1 MCRDLND
8 TIARIIDKQDTTDN
22 AELINTLDRESL
34 QFVPDKK
41 SVDSVPFID
50 NPFLQF
56 EIVWRGTLIQC
67 LIETHFDYV
76 DFSFFADL
84 SNDRSKGETPDSY
97 RKAAQVARKRD
108 LSNVYEGFWAEFINN
123 PPDEVGR
130 NDEPANQ
137 PKPSA
142 SFFGSVWRAATGFF
156 DVGPKELSD
165 QGCGGR

>member
-1 MCRDLND
+1 MSESSEFIDHAADISDQKRSETLQPIISAPTLVCNIAVWPRRERDPQDTKSLKEYTSHLEAWRRDLND

-22 AELINTLDRESL
+22 AKLINTLDRESL

-97 RKAAQVARKRD
+97 RKAAQ
-108 LSNVYEGFWAEFINN
+108 
-123 PPDEVGR
+123 
-130 NDEPANQ
+130 
-137 PKPSA
+137 
-142 SFFGSVWRAATGFF
+142 AAG
-156 DVGPKELSD
+156 
-165 QGCGGR
+165 